1 MSHEP
6 SDEEDIIRGYAEVY
20 GFPSDPPIARLA
32 AQRDAERARAE
43 RYERAM
49 GRAVAMLKHHRSAS
63 VRAAAVELS
72 EALAAD
78 REGRA

>member
-1 MSHEP
+1 MT
-6 SDEEDIIRGYAEVY
+6 
-20 GFPSDPPIARLA
+20 PPPCRCGETATGLVVEGHLHPYCA
-32 AQRDAERARAE
+32 WEAERARAE

-78 REGRA
+78 QEGRSS